1 MKLTNK
7 QKRKIKRRVDLEL
20 GVKPYKSKIHK
31 NKKKY
36 NRTKKHNNDEYLFRL
51 YIFSLRI
58 SFKRHCK
65 IYERKN

>member
-36 NRTKKHNNDEYLFRL
+36 NRTKKH
-51 YIFSLRI
+51 
-58 SFKRHCK
+58 
-65 IYERKN
+65 KNHE